1 MAPTFGRRDRW
12 RGRLHALVRRTARR
26 KALEAVVREYR
37 RQGIEDVDTDRIELL
52 LWGADSGFA
61 RAPGGFWN
69 VSKQPDGEWEA
80 KKVLF

>member
-12 RGRLHALVRRTARR
+12 RGRLNALVRRSGRR
-26 KALEAVVREYR
+26 KALEAVEREYR

-61 RAPGGFWN
+61 RGPGGFWN
-69 VSKQPDGEWEA
+69 VSRQPDGEWEA
-80 KKVLF
+80 KRVLF